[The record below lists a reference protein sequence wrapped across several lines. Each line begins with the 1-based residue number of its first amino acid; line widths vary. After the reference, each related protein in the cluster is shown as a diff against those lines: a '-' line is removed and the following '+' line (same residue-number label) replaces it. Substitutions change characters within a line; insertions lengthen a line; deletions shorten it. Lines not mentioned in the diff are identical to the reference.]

1 MREGENHYDKQ
12 KDSGFDKNSDLY
24 SADSHFHRVCIPF
37 FWMVISALKPITEIR
52 TAVPSLTI
60 HSPTL
65 SNFSS
70 VLIGRGFYRFIFN
83 SLVVSTVSC
92 VLSMAIA
99 VMAGYAFSRY
109 KRNKMVKFS
118 NIAMLLSQM
127 IPGVLLLVPLYMI
140 MKNLGILESYLS
152 LILAYTT
159 FVIPLCTFM
168 MSSFFDT
175 VPISLEEAAEI
186 DGYNKIQTIT
196 KVILPLSI
204 PSLVSTALYA
214 FINSWN
220 EFMFAYVFLSTDKYR
235 TLTPAIM
242 LFKGANTIDWG
253 GMMAASVLAVLPVT
267 IIFLFL
273 QKYFLA
279 GLMSGSVKG

>member
-1 MREGENHYDKQ
+1 MLNKRNRVITKTVSYVLLVICA
-12 KDSGFDKNSDLY
+12 LY
-24 SADSHFHRVCIPF
+24 CVFPF
-37 FWMVISALKPITEIR
+37 VWMVISSFKPKDEIR
-52 TAVPSLTI
+52 TATPSFFI
-60 HSPTL
+60 NAPTL
-65 SNFSS
+65 DNFNKVLFNAGFINYIKNSFIVS
-70 VLIGRGFYRFIFN
+70 VIA
-83 SLVVSTVSC
+83 C
-92 VLSMAIA
+92 ALSMVIAI
-99 VMAGYAFSRY
+99 MAGYALSRY
-109 KRNKMVKFS
+109 YKQRLVKVS
-118 NIAMLLSQM
+118 NFAMMLSQM

-140 MKNLGILESYLS
+140 MQRFHILETYLC

-175 VPISLEEAAEI
+175 VPMALEEAAEI
-186 DGYNKIQTIT
+186 DGCSKAQTILR
-196 KVILPLSI
+196 VILPLSV
-204 PSLVSTALYA
+204 PSLISTGLYA
-214 FINSWN
+214 FINAWN
-220 EFMFAYVFLSTDKYR
+220 EFMFGYIFISTDKYR

-253 GMMAASVLAVLPVT
+253 GLMAGSVIAVIPVT

>member
-1 MREGENHYDKQ
+1 
-12 KDSGFDKNSDLY
+12 
-24 SADSHFHRVCIPF
+24 
-37 FWMVISALKPITEIR
+37 MVISALKPITEIR